1 MVGKYRWPD
10 TGQWQTAS
18 MIVIMVSVSG
28 RLADR
33 QQCHQLTTILQQY
46 SSSTITIRILQIKYS
61 HTYEYHGQMDHC
73 ECISS
78 LIMNG
83 INENFNE
90 AATCDLQGV
99 LENLTLLTCF
109 YITKKKINHRIC
121 IGLSGIRFR
130 YYLLWITLFESFK
143 LWLWAM
149 SYLWAMA
156 INIFLIS
163 CKLQICL
170 KQN

>member
-83 INENFNE
+83 INVNFNE

-99 LENLTLLTCF
+99 LENLILLTCF
-109 YITKKKINHRIC
+109 YLTKKNKSQN
-121 IGLSGIRFR
+121 L
-130 YYLLWITLFESFK
+130 YWTLWNQISILFAMNYTFWK
-143 LWLWAM
+143 FQAMAM
-149 SYLWAMA
+149 SYELFM
-156 INIFLIS
+156 S
-163 CKLQICL
+163 YGY
-170 KQN
+170 